1 MSITSLFVE
10 LVIGGIHTLIWIS
23 LVVLAFIGFR
33 NLDFEKLLSINLAIP
48 VLAVAYILGI
58 LMDRLSDIAFIAEDH
73 RIRDRI
79 GENYK
84 DENLPKF
91 LTMRF
96 YILQHANQAY
106 EQLEYTRS
114 RLRISRTA
122 ILNFPLTT
130 IALLLFVW
138 LQLQAALGTQNLIIA
153 SAVILLSGSAL
164 TLLSYRSWVA
174 LTETYLNSTIT
185 AYQVVH
191 ESVTAE
197 NDKSKPTS

>member
-1 MSITSLFVE
+1 M
-10 LVIGGIHTLIWIS
+10 
-23 LVVLAFIGFR
+23 
-33 NLDFEKLLSINLAIP
+33 
-48 VLAVAYILGI
+48 GI
-58 LMDRLSDIAFIAEDH
+58 LTDRLSDIAFIAADH
-73 RIRDRI
+73 RIRDSI

-122 ILNFPLTT
+122 MLNFPLTT

-153 SAVILLSGSAL
+153 SAVILLSGFAL